1 MVRQRRTIHA
11 RTIKA
16 RRQDSVPRRKLSQR
30 MGPEKIPQRKNKQK
44 SIEKIPDGTNL
55 HNLRLQNRIHWTRI
69 QDRPPWK
76 RDAEDRLPPRIQP
89 EPEKTARRSEESLAS
104 ARI

>member
-1 MVRQRRTIHA
+1 IHA

-16 RRQDSVPRRKLSQR
+16 CQQDSIQRRKLSER
-30 MGPEKIPQRKNKQK
+30 MGPGEIPQRKNEQRG
-44 SIEKIPDGTNL
+44 IEKVPDGTNL
-55 HNLRLQNRIHWTRI
+55 HNLRLQNRIHRTRI
-69 QDRPPWK
+69 QNRPSWK

-104 ARI
+104 ARIR